1 MATLLNPTPD
11 ATMLSRA
18 LARWSL
24 TRPTLIAETN
34 TSLVYR
40 VERTGQPPAVL
51 KLLKPG
57 TGDDER
63 NGGSLLVWYAGN
75 GAAAIFGLARDAVLM
90 ELADGETL
98 GDVARA
104 GRDAEATEILCDTVE
119 KLHAP
124 REATPPVGL
133 EPLRQRFEALF
144 RVGAAAWPRQARDL
158 VGRATGIA
166 YNLFDRP
173 METIPLHGD
182 VHHDNIAH
190 SSRGWIAIDPKGLI
204 GDPAYDYANSFLNPE
219 RGDDFVVSASRVMN
233 HSHAIAARTG
243 ILRRHILAW
252 ASAHAA
258 LSAAWDIEDGNPVT
272 QQISILP
279 LLLGAY
285 DAA

>member
-1 MATLLNPTPD
+1 MVTLLNPTPD

-24 TRPTLIAETN
+24 TRPTLFAETA

-40 VERTGQPPAVL
+40 VERPGQPPAVL

-57 TGDDER
+57 RGDDER
-63 NGGSLLVWYAGN
+63 NGGTLLVWYAGN
-75 GAAAIFGLARDAVLM
+75 GAAAIYGLARDAVLM

-98 GDVARA
+98 GNVARS

-124 REATPPVGL
+124 RDAAPADL
-133 EPLRQRFEALF
+133 EPLRERFEALF
-144 RVGAAAWPRQARDL
+144 RVGAAAWPRQARDI

-166 YNLFDRP
+166 YDLFDRP
-173 METIPLHGD
+173 MDSVPLHGD
-182 VHHDNIAH
+182 IHHDNIVSGA
-190 SSRGWIAIDPKGLI
+190 RGWVAIDPKGLL
-204 GDPAYDYANSFLNPE
+204 GDPAYDYANSFQNPE
-219 RGDDFVVSASRVMN
+219 RGDDFVLTAARVAR
-233 HSHAIAARTG
+233 HATTLAARTG
-243 ILRRHILAW
+243 MARKHFLAW
-252 ASAHAA
+252 AAAHAA
-258 LSAAWDIEDGNPVT
+258 LSAAWHIEDGNPIT
-272 QQISILP
+272 HQITILP

>member
-24 TRPTLIAETN
+24 TRPTLLIETA
-34 TSLVYR
+34 SSFVYR

-57 TGDDER
+57 DDER
-63 NGGSLLVWYAGN
+63 NGGSLLIWYAGN
-75 GAAAIFGLARDAVLM
+75 GAAAVYGLARDAVLM
-90 ELADGETL
+90 ELAEGETL

-104 GRDAEATEILCDTVE
+104 GRDAEATGILCDIVQR
-119 KLHAP
+119 LHAP
-124 REATPPVGL
+124 RDATPPASL
-133 EPLRQRFEALF
+133 TPLRERFEALF
-144 RVGAAAWPRQARDL
+144 RVGAGAWPRQARDL

-173 METIPLHGD
+173 MEAIPLHGD
-182 VHHDNIAH
+182 IHHDNIV
-190 SSRGWIAIDPKGLI
+190 SGTRGWVAIDPKGLI
-204 GDPAYDYANSFLNPE
+204 GDAAYDYANSFLNPE
-219 RGDDFVVSASRVMN
+219 RGDDFVISAPRVIR
-233 HSHAIAARTG
+233 HSNVIATRTG
-243 ILRRHILAW
+243 IPRRHLLAW

-258 LSAAWDIEDGNPVT
+258 LSAAWDIEDGHPVT

-279 LLLGAY
+279 LLLTAY

>member
-24 TRPTLIAETN
+24 TRPTLLIETA
-34 TSLVYR
+34 SSFVYS

-57 TGDDER
+57 DDER
-63 NGGSLLVWYAGN
+63 NGGSLLIWYAGN
-75 GAAAIFGLARDAVLM
+75 GAAAVYGLARDAVLM
-90 ELADGETL
+90 ELAEGETL

-104 GRDAEATEILCDTVE
+104 GRDAEATGILCDIVQR
-119 KLHAP
+119 LHAP
-124 REATPPVGL
+124 RDATPPASL
-133 EPLRQRFEALF
+133 TPLRERFEALF
-144 RVGAAAWPRQARDL
+144 RVGAGAWPRQARDL

-173 METIPLHGD
+173 IAAIPLHGD
-182 VHHDNIAH
+182 IHHDNIV
-190 SSRGWIAIDPKGLI
+190 SGTRGWVAIDPKGLI
-204 GDPAYDYANSFLNPE
+204 GDAAYDYANSFLNPE
-219 RGDDFVVSASRVMN
+219 RGDDFVISAPRVIS
-233 HSHAIAARTG
+233 HSNIIATRTG
-243 ILRRHILAW
+243 IPRRHLLAW

-258 LSAAWDIEDGNPVT
+258 LSAAWDIEDGHPVT

-279 LLLGAY
+279 LLLTAY

>member
-24 TRPTLIAETN
+24 TRPTLLIETA
-34 TSLVYR
+34 SSFVYR

-57 TGDDER
+57 DDER
-63 NGGSLLVWYAGN
+63 NGGSLLIWYAGN
-75 GAAAIFGLARDAVLM
+75 GAAAVYGLARDAVLM
-90 ELADGETL
+90 ELAEGETL

-104 GRDAEATEILCDTVE
+104 GRDAEATGILCDIVQR
-119 KLHAP
+119 LHAP
-124 REATPPVGL
+124 RDATPPASL
-133 EPLRQRFEALF
+133 TPLRQRFEALF
-144 RVGAAAWPRQARDL
+144 RVGAGAWPRQARDL

-173 METIPLHGD
+173 MAAIPLHGD
-182 VHHDNIAH
+182 IHHDNIV
-190 SSRGWIAIDPKGLI
+190 SGTRGWVAIDPKGLI
-204 GDPAYDYANSFLNPE
+204 GDAAYDYANSFLNPE
-219 RGDDFVVSASRVMN
+219 RGDDFVISAPRVIS
-233 HSHAIAARTG
+233 HSNIIATRTG
-243 ILRRHILAW
+243 IPRRHLLAW

-258 LSAAWDIEDGNPVT
+258 LSAAWDIEDGHPVT

-279 LLLGAY
+279 LLLTAY

>member
-24 TRPTLIAETN
+24 TRPTLLVETA
-34 TSLVYR
+34 TSFVYR

-75 GAAAIFGLARDAVLM
+75 GAAAVYGLARDAVLM

-119 KLHAP
+119 RLHTP
-124 REATPPVGL
+124 RDATPPAGL
-133 EPLRQRFEALF
+133 TPLRERFEALF

-173 METIPLHGD
+173 METLPLHGD

-190 SSRGWIAIDPKGLI
+190 SSRGWVAIDPKGLI

-219 RGDDFVVSASRVMN
+219 EGDDFVISAARVGSHSRT
-233 HSHAIAARTG
+233 IAARTG
-243 ILRRHILAW
+243 IPRRHLLAW

-279 LLLGAY
+279 LLLTAY
-285 DAA
+285 DTA

>member
-24 TRPTLIAETN
+24 TRPTLIAETG

-75 GAAAIFGLARDAVLM
+75 GAAAVYGLARDAVLM
-90 ELADGETL
+90 ELAGGETL
-98 GDVARA
+98 GDVARG

-119 KLHAP
+119 RLHAA
-124 REATPPVGL
+124 RDATPPAGL
-133 EPLRQRFEALF
+133 TPLRERFEALF

-173 METIPLHGD
+173 MHSIPLHGD
-182 VHHDNIAH
+182 IHHDNIV
-190 SSRGWIAIDPKGLI
+190 SSARGWIAIDPKGLV

-219 RGDDFVVSASRVMN
+219 EGDDFVISAPRVMS
-233 HSHAIAARTG
+233 HSRAIATRTG
-243 ILRRHILAW
+243 IARRHLLAW

-279 LLLGAY
+279 LLLTAY

>member
-11 ATMLSRA
+11 ATILSRA

-24 TRPTLIAETN
+24 TRPTLIAETA
-34 TSLVYR
+34 TSFVYR

-57 TGDDER
+57 SGDDER

-75 GAAAIFGLARDAVLM
+75 GAAAIYGLARDAVLM

-104 GRDAEATEILCDTVE
+104 GRDAEATEILCDTVG

-124 REATPPVGL
+124 REAPPPAGL

-144 RVGAAAWPRQARDL
+144 RLGAAAWPRQARDL

-173 METIPLHGD
+173 MEAIPLHGD

-190 SSRGWIAIDPKGLI
+190 SGRGWVAIDPKGLI

-219 RGDDFVVSASRVMN
+219 RGDDFVISAPRIMS

-243 ILRRHILAW
+243 IACRHLLAW

-279 LLLGAY
+279 LLLTAY

>member
-24 TRPTLIAETN
+24 TRPTLLIETA
-34 TSLVYR
+34 SSFVYR

-57 TGDDER
+57 DDER
-63 NGGSLLVWYAGN
+63 NGGSLLIWYAGN
-75 GAAAIFGLARDAVLM
+75 GAAAVYGLARDAVLM
-90 ELADGETL
+90 ELAEGQTL

-104 GRDAEATEILCDTVE
+104 GRDAEATGVLCDIVQR
-119 KLHAP
+119 LHAP
-124 REATPPVGL
+124 RDATPPASL
-133 EPLRQRFEALF
+133 TPLRERFEALF
-144 RVGAAAWPRQARDL
+144 RVGAGAWPRQARDL

-173 METIPLHGD
+173 MAAIPLHGD
-182 VHHDNIAH
+182 IHHDNIV
-190 SSRGWIAIDPKGLI
+190 SGTRGWVAIDPKGLI
-204 GDPAYDYANSFLNPE
+204 GDAAYDYANSFLNPE
-219 RGDDFVVSASRVMN
+219 RGDDFVISAPRVIS
-233 HSHAIAARTG
+233 HSNIIATRTG
-243 ILRRHILAW
+243 IPRRHLLAW

-258 LSAAWDIEDGNPVT
+258 LSAAWDIEDGHPVT

-279 LLLGAY
+279 LLLTAY

>member
-24 TRPTLIAETN
+24 TRPTLIAETA

-57 TGDDER
+57 SGEDER

-75 GAAAIFGLARDAVLM
+75 GAAAIYGLARDAVLM

-98 GDVARA
+98 GDVARV
-104 GRDAEATEILCDTVE
+104 GRDAEATEILCDTVA

-124 REATPPVGL
+124 RDAAPPAGL
-133 EPLRQRFEALF
+133 EPLRERFEALF

-166 YNLFDRP
+166 YNLFDKP
-173 METIPLHGD
+173 MEIIPLHGD
-182 VHHDNIAH
+182 IHHDNIVSGA
-190 SSRGWIAIDPKGLI
+190 RGWVAIDPKGLI

-219 RGDDFVVSASRVMN
+219 EGDDFVISASRVAR

-243 ILRRHILAW
+243 IPRRHLLAW

-285 DAA
+285 DTA